1 VGNNVSVLFFTNEF
15 SPLGDPQKQ
24 HSSATTH
31 MKDFGGK
38 SAPKS
43 PDFQEFISEIAII
56 RQ

>member
-1 VGNNVSVLFFTNEF
+1 VGNVSVLFFTNEF
-15 SPLGDPQKQ
+15 SPLGDPKK
-24 HSSATTH
+24 HSSATTTH

-43 PDFQEFISEIAII
+43 PDLQEFISETSII